1 MRVLVTGGTGFIG
14 RALIARLLARGDAVT
29 VLSRRPAKAAAL
41 FGAGVTVWREL
52 SAWTPETA
60 FDAVINLA
68 GEPIVDR
75 PWTAARRRVL
85 RDSRIGVTEA
95 LLQAMRQSVRKPA
108 VLLSGSA
115 IGIYGNDGPDP
126 VTESTPAAADFGA
139 VLCADW
145 ERAALAAET
154 LGVRV
159 CLLRTGLV
167 LHRDGG
173 LLKKMYLPFA
183 LGLGSRLGDGR
194 QAMSWIHRGDHL
206 DALLFLLDR
215 DTCRGPYNL
224 TAPAPVSNREFTD
237 TLARSL
243 KRPAFLATPAW
254 ALRAALGQRAPMLL
268 GGRRVLPERLL
279 AEGFRFRFPELAGAL
294 AHAGED

>member
-14 RALIARLLARGDAVT
+14 RALVRRLRARGDAVT
-29 VLSRRPAKAAAL
+29 VLSRNPASVAAL
-41 FGAGVTVWREL
+41 FGSGVTAWRDLAE
-52 SAWTPETA
+52 WTPETA

-75 PWTAARRRVL
+75 PWTAARKRAL
-85 RDSRIGVTEA
+85 RDSRIGVTER
-95 LLQAMRQSVRKPA
+95 LLQAMRQSRQKPA

-115 IGIYGNDGPDP
+115 IGIYGNDGADP
-126 VTESTPAAADFGA
+126 ATESMAAADDFGA

-145 ERAALAAET
+145 ERAALAAEA

-167 LHRDGG
+167 LHGDGG
-173 LLKKMYLPFA
+173 LLKKMRLPFA
-183 LGLGSRLGDGR
+183 LGLGSRLGDGS
-194 QAMSWIHRGDHL
+194 QPMSWIHRGDYL
-206 DALLFLLDR
+206 DALLFLLEEQN
-215 DTCRGPYNL
+215 CRGAYNL
-224 TAPAPVSNREFTD
+224 TAPAPVSNREFTE

-243 KRPAFLATPAW
+243 KRPALLATPAW
-254 ALRAALGQRAPMLL
+254 VLRAALGQRAPMLL

-279 AEGFRFRFPELAGAL
+279 AAGFRFRFPELTDAL
-294 AHAGED
+294 AHAESD

>member
-14 RALIARLLARGDAVT
+14 RALVRRLRARGDKVT
-29 VLSRRPAKAAAL
+29 VLSRRPAAAAAL
-41 FGAGVTVWREL
+41 LGADIGIWHDL
-52 SAWTPETA
+52 SAWTPETV

-75 PWTAARRRVL
+75 PWSMARKRVL
-85 RDSRIGVTEA
+85 RDSRIGVTER
-95 LLQAMRQSVRKPA
+95 LLQAMRQSTRKPA

-115 IGIYGNDGPDP
+115 IGIYGNDGSDP
-126 VTESTPAAADFGA
+126 VTESTTAGGDFGA
-139 VLCADW
+139 MLCAEW
-145 ERAALAAET
+145 EHAALAAEA

-173 LLKKMYLPFA
+173 LLKKMHLPFA

-194 QAMSWIHRGDHL
+194 QPMSWIHRADYL

-215 DTCRGPYNL
+215 QSCRGAYNL

-237 TLARSL
+237 ALARSL
-243 KRPAFLATPAW
+243 KRPAFLAAPARV
-254 ALRAALGQRAPMLL
+254 LRIVLGQRAPMLL

-279 AEGFRFRFPELAGAL
+279 AEGFRFRFPELTEAL
-294 AHAGED
+294 AQASAD

>member
-14 RALIARLLARGDAVT
+14 RALVRRLMARGDAVT
-29 VLSRRPAKAAAL
+29 VLSRRPASVAAL
-41 FGAGVTVWREL
+41 FGNGVSAWPDL

-75 PWTAARRRVL
+75 PWTAARKRAL
-85 RDSRIGVTEA
+85 RDSRIGVTER
-95 LLQAMRQSVRKPA
+95 LLQAIRQSVHKPA

-126 VTESTPAAADFGA
+126 VTETTAAAGDFGA

-145 ERAALAAET
+145 ERAALPAEA

-173 LLKKMYLPFA
+173 LLKKMHLPFA
-183 LGLGSRLGDGR
+183 LGLGSRLGHGR
-194 QAMSWIHRGDHL
+194 QAMSWIHRGDYL
-206 DALLFLLDR
+206 DALLFLLDQQS
-215 DTCRGPYNL
+215 CRGAYNL

-243 KRPAFLATPAW
+243 KRPALLATPAW
-254 ALRAALGQRAPMLL
+254 VLRAALGQRAPMLL
-268 GGRRVLPERLL
+268 GSRQVLPERLL
-279 AEGFRFRFPELAGAL
+279 AEGFRFRFPELAIAL
-294 AHAGED
+294 AHAESD

>member
-14 RALIARLLARGDAVT
+14 RALVRRLLARGDAVT

-41 FGAGVTVWREL
+41 FGAGVSVWRDL
-52 SAWTPETA
+52 SEWTPETA
-60 FDAVINLA
+60 FDAIINLA

-75 PWTAARRRVL
+75 PWTDARRRVL

-126 VTESTPAAADFGA
+126 VTESTPAADDFGA

-145 ERAALAAET
+145 ERAALAAEA

-167 LHRDGG
+167 LHAEGG
-173 LLKKMYLPFA
+173 LLKKMHLPFA
-183 LGLGSRLGDGR
+183 LGLGSRLGDGG
-194 QAMSWIHRGDHL
+194 QPMSWIHRGDHL
-206 DALLFLLDR
+206 DALLFLLDH
-215 DTCRGPYNL
+215 DTCRGAYNL
-224 TAPAPVSNREFTD
+224 TAPSPVSNREFTE
-237 TLARSL
+237 TLACSL
-243 KRPAFLATPAW
+243 KRPAFLAAPAW

-294 AHAGED
+294 AQAGED

>member
-1 MRVLVTGGTGFIG
+1 MRILVTGGTGFIG
-14 RALIARLLARGDAVT
+14 RALVRRLRARGDAVT
-29 VLSRRPAKAAAL
+29 VLSRSPASVAAL
-41 FGAGVTVWREL
+41 FGNGVTAWRDLAE
-52 SAWTPETA
+52 WTPETA

-75 PWTAARRRVL
+75 PWTGARMRAL
-85 RDSRIGVTEA
+85 RDSRIGVTER
-95 LLQAMRQSVRKPA
+95 LVLAMRQSRRKPA

-126 VTESTPAAADFGA
+126 VTEAATPATDFGA

-145 ERAALAAET
+145 ERTALEAES

-173 LLKKMYLPFA
+173 LLKKMQLPFA

-194 QAMSWIHRGDHL
+194 QAMSWIHRADHL
-206 DALLFLLDR
+206 DALLFLLDH
-215 DTCRGPYNL
+215 DTCRGAYNL

-243 KRPAFLATPAW
+243 KRPALLAAPAW
-254 ALRAALGQRAPMLL
+254 ALRLALGQRAPMLL

-279 AEGFRFRFPELAGAL
+279 AAGFRFRFPAL
-294 AHAGED
+294 ADALAQPAAD

>member
-14 RALIARLLARGDAVT
+14 RALVARLLARGDAVT
-29 VLSRRPAKAAAL
+29 VLSRRPAAAAAL
-41 FGAGVTVWREL
+41 LGAGASVWRDL

-75 PWTAARRRVL
+75 PWTSARRRVL
-85 RDSRIGVTEA
+85 RDSRIGVTER
-95 LLQAMRQSVRKPA
+95 LLQAIRQSRHKPA

-126 VTESTPAAADFGA
+126 ATESTPAAADFGA

-145 ERAALAAET
+145 EHAALEAER

-167 LHRDGG
+167 LHCDGG
-173 LLKKMYLPFA
+173 LLKKMRLPFA

-206 DALLFLLDR
+206 DALLFLLDHGA
-215 DTCRGPYNL
+215 CRGAYNL
-224 TAPAPVSNREFTD
+224 TAPMPVSNREFTE

-243 KRPAFLATPAW
+243 KRPALLAAPAW
-254 ALRAALGQRAPMLL
+254 ALRLALGQRAPMLL
-268 GGRRVLPERLL
+268 GGRQVLPERLL
-279 AEGFRFRFPELAGAL
+279 AAGFRFRFPAL
-294 AHAGED
+294 ADALAQPAAD